1 MHLPGIMLRCNRDP
15 MTDSA
20 STSVRAPSSS
30 LRHRS
35 RRPARGTAS
44 PAVLTRMI
52 RRLAARHADHPEVVA
67 VCEKWQQRVATLEL
81 QAQMLGRD

>member
-1 MHLPGIMLRCNRDP
+1 
-15 MTDSA
+15 
-20 STSVRAPSSS
+20 
-30 LRHRS
+30 
-35 RRPARGTAS
+35 
-44 PAVLTRMI
+44 MI